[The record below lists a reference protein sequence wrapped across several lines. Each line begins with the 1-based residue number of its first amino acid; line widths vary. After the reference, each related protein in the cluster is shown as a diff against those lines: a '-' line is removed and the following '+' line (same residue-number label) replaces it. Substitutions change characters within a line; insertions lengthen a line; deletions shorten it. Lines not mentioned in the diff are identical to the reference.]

1 MRRFTGC
8 SSASSELVTMKE
20 SAHTWIHRAWYG
32 DNGWYRLLLPL
43 SGIYWLVSMLRR
55 QFYRLGLMRTRRAK
69 VPVIVIGNI
78 TAGGTGKT
86 PAVVWLA
93 NALAERGFSPGIV
106 SRGYGGS
113 KAGASMRVDARSDPA
128 VVGDEPVLV
137 AMRTG
142 RPVVV
147 DADRAR
153 GAAMLVADGAD
164 VVIADDGLQHY
175 ALGRDYEICVVDG
188 SRGLGNGYLLP
199 AGPLRE
205 PADRLDDVD
214 QVLVNG
220 RLRAG
225 PFGKSVGLQNA
236 ITFRLVAAD
245 TRRLNGSL
253 AQPVESFRGKT
264 VHAVAAIG
272 NPQRFFDTL
281 RGHGIQVIE
290 HAYPDHAPLR
300 PEELDF
306 GDRFDILMTEKDAVK
321 FPRQVSERFWYVPVD
336 VEIDPVVAAPWLEQ
350 IGSRIRDEQT
360 GND

>member
-1 MRRFTGC
+1 
-8 SSASSELVTMKE
+8 MKDT
-20 SAHTWIHRAWYG
+20 AHAWIHRAWYG

-43 SGIYWLVSMLRR
+43 SGIYWLLSALRR
-55 QFYRLGLMRTRRAK
+55 SCYSVGLMRTRRAA
-69 VPVIVIGNI
+69 VPVIVVGNI

-86 PAVVWLA
+86 PATVWLA
-93 NALAERGFSPGIV
+93 NALAGRGFSPGIV

-128 VVGDEPVLV
+128 VVGDEPVLI

-147 DADRAR
+147 DADRVR
-153 GAAMLVADGAD
+153 GAAMLAAEGVDL
-164 VVIADDGLQHY
+164 VIADDGLQHY

-188 SRGLGNGYLLP
+188 SRGLGNGCLLP

-205 PADRLDDVD
+205 PASRLDDVD

-220 RLRAG
+220 RLRDEPRAV
-225 PFGKSVGLQNA
+225 SVGLQNA
-236 ITFRLVAAD
+236 IAFRLVAAEAS
-245 TRRLNGSL
+245 RLNGSL
-253 AQPVESFRGKT
+253 TRSMESFRGDT

-281 RGHGIQVIE
+281 RGHGMRVIE

-300 PEELDF
+300 PDDLDF

-321 FPRQVSERFWYVPVD
+321 FPRQVADRYWYVPVD
-336 VEIDPVVAAPWLEQ
+336 VDIDPVAAAPWLEQ

-360 GND
+360 AND